1 MPRPIKATLPELP
14 AISAL
19 EMTAAA
25 SPVKEAEM
33 VEDRF
38 MSKPQ
43 KLDLSLRAWAG
54 RGGLAAAAVL
64 YAAGLFSL
72 SVFVGVF
79 DHWPAVSADKWHIVV
94 TTVVALF
101 SVPTMI
107 LLTIIRSSSSMKTEP
122 DTTTKNLHTLIGEK
136 LLNLLEKLA
145 DKLIAKN

>member
-1 MPRPIKATLPELP
+1 MLPTIELP
-14 AISAL
+14 LLDQQELPDVSSL
-19 EMTAAA
+19 EAAA
-25 SPVKEAEM
+25 LHNNTERHFLSRPEE
-33 VEDRF
+33 
-38 MSKPQ
+38 
-43 KLDLSLRAWAG
+43 LDLSLRAWAA
-54 RGGLAAAAVL
+54 RGGLATAALL

-79 DHWPAVSADKWHIVV
+79 EHWPAVSADKWHIVV

-122 DTTTKNLHTLIGEK
+122 DAETKNLHTLIGEK

-145 DKLIAKN
+145 DKVISKN